1 MGLVANARTRTATMP
16 QRVDIETRL
25 ANWEGRH
32 GFAGVAS
39 LSGRSIYRMCV
50 NPPCGRATAS
60 LAQTECAHC
69 ERRSGKRT
77 RDCEQSNAE
86 AEDDEA
92 QSCVGGVLE
101 GEQKAD
107 EVASSVA
114 TLDAVEAAEA
124 VKDVLAMPRQR
135 QVPRRPTP
143 ADPCRYLRCRTKEC
157 GRIAKHRGTLC
168 PKCWIAKDPDVR
180 ACPTC
185 KRAPRCNGRKFGTC
199 SSCNRNVERA
209 VARLWQVAGGQMAIA
224 CSALAKH
231 AMDEDNAHEADQL
244 LEALEMGAMAS
255 LERADADAD
264 ADADAGAFDDSSL

>member
-1 MGLVANARTRTATMP
+1 MP

-25 ANWEGRH
+25 ANWERKH
-32 GFAGVAS
+32 GLTGAVS
-39 LSGRSIYRMCV
+39 SSGRSIHRMCV
-50 NPPCGRATAS
+50 NAHCGRATAS
-60 LAQTECAHC
+60 LSQSECVHC
-69 ERRSGKRT
+69 ERRSGKWQGGKRV
-77 RDCEQSNAE
+77 RDYEQSNAE
-86 AEDDEA
+86 AEAEADEA
-92 QSCVGGVLE
+92 RSCVGGVLE

-114 TLDAVEAAEA
+114 TLDAVEVAEA
-124 VKDVLAMPRQR
+124 VTGVLTMPRQR

-143 ADPCRYLRCRTKEC
+143 ADPGRYLRCRTREC
-157 GRIAKHRGTLC
+157 GRIAKRRGTLC

-185 KRAPRCNGRKFGTC
+185 KKAPRCNGRKFGTC
-199 SSCNRNVERA
+199 SSCNRNVDRA

-244 LEALEMGAMAS
+244 LEALDMGAMAS
-255 LERADADAD
+255 LERVDADADEDADAD
-264 ADADAGAFDDSSL
+264 ADAFDDDSL